1 MRADPLVQVLL
12 HPASAAPWSGAQWTQ
27 VFRKARFSGL
37 TGRLASRLQGDAA
50 AANLCP
56 PALQRHL
63 QAALR
68 VCQAQRDEVMRE
80 TRHLDLALASLGAPV
95 ILLKGAAYAAAS
107 LPAAQGRVFS
117 DIDILVPKARLA
129 QTEAL
134 LTLHGWVTTEDSD
147 YNQRYYRQ
155 WMHELPP
162 MRHIQRGTV
171 LDVHHTILP
180 ETARLKPDAGK
191 LIASAVPLPGTR
203 VLHVLSDTD
212 MLLHSM
218 THLFMNDDMTHA
230 LRDLSD
236 LETLMRGLDADDAR
250 WAQLVTRAAEL
261 DLGRPLFYAL
271 QQLVKVMQLPVPPS
285 TLAQAQR
292 FAPGAALGAAM
303 DWVWS
308 RALSTPVPPASSQ
321 GRSLALGLLYL
332 RGHGLRMPPA
342 LLVRHLFIKAL
353 GLHQNKPAAPKTAD
367 NLRVDRP

>member
-12 HPASAAPWSGAQWTQ
+12 HPASAAQWSGAQWTE

-37 TGRLASRLQGDAA
+37 TGRLASRLQSDATT
-50 AANLCP
+50 ANLGP

-80 TRHLDLALASLGAPV
+80 ARHLDLALASLGAPV

-117 DIDILVPKARLA
+117 DIDILVPKAQLA

-147 YNQRYYRQ
+147 YNQNYYRQ

-180 ETARLKPDAGK
+180 ETARLKPDASK

-236 LETLMRGLDADDAR
+236 LEALMRGLGADDAR
-250 WAQLVTRAAEL
+250 WAQLVLRAAEL
-261 DLGRPLFYAL
+261 GLGRPLCYAL
-271 QQLVKVMQLPVPPS
+271 QQLVKLMQLQVPHS
-285 TLAQAQR
+285 TWAQVQHLG
-292 FAPGAALGAAM
+292 PGPALGM
-303 DWVWS
+303 VMEWVWS
-308 RALSTPVPPASSQ
+308 QALSTPVPPARIR

-332 RGHGLRMPPA
+332 RGHWLRMPPA
-342 LLVRHLFIKAL
+342 LLARHLFIKSL
-353 GLHQNKPAAPKTAD
+353 GLHQTKKTAEKTAGH
-367 NLRVDRP
+367 LRVDRP